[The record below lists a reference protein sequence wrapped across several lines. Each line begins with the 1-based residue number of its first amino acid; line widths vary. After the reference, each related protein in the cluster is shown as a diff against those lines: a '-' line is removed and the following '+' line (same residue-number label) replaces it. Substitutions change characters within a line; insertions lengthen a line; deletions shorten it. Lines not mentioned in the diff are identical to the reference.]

1 MKNQLFRTLK
11 INIFLSFIFSFTA
24 LIGQDTTTS
33 NSFIVESQVYPNWN
47 SDSYKPALKLRLVL
61 GENHVLRS
69 NFLIDN
75 SKTYRE
81 IFSST
86 GPNGGV
92 GSVENIYQFFSLTLG
107 YEHLNCYNRI
117 TVYNGLEGVFGVG
130 RDDVY
135 GSRTD
140 SINFI
145 ADQNYS
151 SKVPLQHVGLKIF
164 SGINYNITPNLY
176 VGTEVGLMLLKMQRK
191 TGTYQVLDE
200 SSTTA
205 SDVTTRLA
213 SSSSTNLLFSGL
225 GCVRVGWRFI
235 KK

>member
-1 MKNQLFRTLK
+1 MKFYLIQLLK
-11 INIFLSFIFSFTA
+11 SNLFLVFLFTFST
-24 LIGQDTTTS
+24 IVGQDSTTT

-47 SDSYKPALKLRLVL
+47 ADSYKPALKLRLVL
-61 GENHVLRS
+61 NENHVLRS
-69 NFLIDN
+69 NLLIDN

-81 IFSST
+81 IFSTT

-92 GSVENIYQFFSLTLG
+92 GSIENINQFFGFSVG
-107 YEHLNCYNRI
+107 YEHLNNYNRI

-130 RDDVY
+130 REDVY

-164 SGINYNITPNLY
+164 SGIDYNITPNLY
-176 VGTEVGLMLLKMQRK
+176 VGTEVGLMLLKTQRK
-191 TGTYQVLDE
+191 TGSFQQLDE

-205 SDVTTRLA
+205 SDVTTLIA
-213 SSSSTNLLFSGL
+213 SSSKTSLLFSGL
-225 GCVRVGWRFI
+225 GCIRIGWRFN
-235 KK
+235 KN

>member
-1 MKNQLFRTLK
+1 MKFYLFRFLK
-11 INIFLSFIFSFTA
+11 SNLIIAFLLTFSTI
-24 LIGQDTTTS
+24 IGQDSTAS
-33 NSFIVESQVYPNWN
+33 NSFVIESQVYPNWN
-47 SDSYKPALKLRLVL
+47 TDSYKPALKLRLVL
-61 GENHVLRS
+61 TENHVLRS

-81 IFSST
+81 VFSTT

-92 GSVENIYQFFSLTLG
+92 GSIENINQFISFSFG
-107 YEHLNCYNRI
+107 YEHLNNYNRI

-130 RDDVY
+130 REDVY

-140 SINFI
+140 SISFI

-164 SGINYNITPNLY
+164 SGLDYNITPNLY
-176 VGTEVGLMLLKMQRK
+176 VGTEVGLMLLKTQRK
-191 TGTYQVLDE
+191 TGSFQQLDE

-205 SDVTTRLA
+205 SDVTTVIA
-213 SSSSTNLLFSGL
+213 SSSTTSLLFSGL
-225 GCVRVGWRFI
+225 GCIRIGWRFN
-235 KK
+235 KN